1 MPKKASRR
9 TFLKLSAAAASL
21 TAAKLAHA
29 APGNVSVS
37 IIADPD
43 DPLTGTPPFQWALNK
58 LVEALGSRGLLA
70 NPKSTI
76 MPLVIAPVTSA
87 VAKHYFPAVA
97 PITEPE
103 TVAILRSTWVGTPM
117 LLITGTDTRG
127 LVYGMLEVAD
137 RIRTDD
143 DPLSSFHL
151 SNEIIETT
159 PNRVRSV
166 ARAFCSE
173 IEDKPWF
180 YDRPFWTSYLDTLAA
195 ARFNRFAFTL
205 GLAYDF
211 PRGVTGDY
219 LHFPYP
225 YLVEVPGYEGVHV
238 EPALQP
244 GERQRNLE
252 TLQFIAAETARR
264 GMDFQLGIWTHAYQ
278 WTDSPHSDHHIVGLT
293 PETHAAYCRD
303 ALGLILKACPQITGL
318 TLRIHGES
326 GIPEGSYPFWQTLF
340 DAIPA
345 ARTPEGKP
353 RVIEIDMHAKGLN
366 QIMIDMARK
375 TGMPVKAGAKY
386 WAEHL
391 GLGYQQTDIRANE
404 YPREGVTGTFA
415 VSSGARNF
423 TRYGYGDFYQQNS
436 GIDLLYR
443 VWPGTQRHLLWG
455 DPALAAG
462 YGRAANFCGAAG
474 LELMEPLF
482 FKGREGSGLPG
493 GRDAY
498 ADESLSTPPSP
509 PQSTVIQKSAVILS
523 EAKNPRIPPTPP
535 PPDLDTAKFA
545 LTYLTWG
552 RYLYNPDTD
561 PSFYHRYLKQQFGPA
576 GPALETALAA
586 SSRILPLVTTAW
598 CPSASNH
605 EFWPEM
611 LTPVSIL
618 PYTARPLYTDSPA
631 PHNVSAISPLDPQLF
646 TTIDQHA
653 KDLIAGTVNARYN
666 TSEVIAWLEAL
677 VATSTKGLAAART
690 AAGPKA
696 RTPEFRHAEEDIL
709 ILNGLGSYY
718 ANLFRAALFYSIYG
732 ETRDGSAVEQSL
744 ASFRKARNA
753 WAMMS
758 DRAKSVYANDISYGS
773 TSFRR
778 GNWASR
784 LPMIDADVLALEK
797 FFQSDATSAKYI
809 AANPDEGKALP
820 PARST
825 YRAISPMARLT
836 IAVQHTPPTSF
847 HSGRDLS
854 LTISTPPIVAEAF
867 LWYRHV
873 NHGERWL
880 SVQMQHEGAIHKAAI
895 PAAYTNSPYPL
906 QYYFELHTAQS
917 ATLHPPFNATWSNQP
932 YYTVHL
938 RT

>member
-1 MPKKASRR
+1 MERKSTRR
-9 TFLKLSAAAASL
+9 TFLKLSAAAASV
-21 TAAKLAHA
+21 TAAEFAHA
-29 APGNVSVS
+29 APPTAHVTIIAAHTELLDSQPVQWAIGKLREALTAKGITATDTQPKNGVTHTICLTEPGGNFGFSVS
-37 IIADPD
+37 A
-43 DPLTGTPPFQWALNK
+43 
-58 LVEALGSRGLLA
+58 
-70 NPKSTI
+70 
-76 MPLVIAPVTSA
+76 SA
-87 VAKHYFPAVA
+87 QL
-97 PITEPE
+97 E
-103 TVAILRSTWVGTPM
+103 TVA
-117 LLITGTDTRG
+117 LLPFSYGKRPVLIISGKDARG
-127 LVYGMLEVAD
+127 LVYGLLELAD
-137 RIRTDD
+137 RIR
-143 DPLSSFHL
+143 SSDEPITAL
-151 SNEIIETT
+151 NLAAPIQETT

-173 IEDKPWF
+173 IEDKSWF
-180 YDRPFWTSYLDTLAA
+180 YDRAFWITYLDTLAS
-195 ARFNRFAFTL
+195 ARFNRFALTF

-211 PRGVTGDY
+211 PRGVTDDY
-219 LHFPYP
+219 FHFPYP
-225 YLVEVPGYEGVHV
+225 YLVEVPGYEQVHV

-278 WTDSPHSDHHIVGLT
+278 WTDSPHSTHHIAGLT

-318 TLRIHGES
+318 TMRIHGES

-345 ARTPEGKP
+345 ARTPDGKP

-366 QIMIDMARK
+366 QTMIDMARK

-404 YPREGVTGTFA
+404 YPRAGVTGTFA
-415 VSSGARNF
+415 VSSGLRNF

-455 DPALAAG
+455 DPALASG

-498 ADESLSTPPSP
+498 ADASLG
-509 PQSTVIQKSAVILS
+509 SA
-523 EAKNPRIPPTPP
+523 T
-535 PPDLDTAKFA
+535 LDTAKFTTTFM
-545 LTYLTWG
+545 LWG

-618 PYTARPLYTDSPA
+618 PYTGRPLYTDSPA

-646 TTIDQHA
+646 TTLDQHA

-677 VATSTKGLAAART
+677 VATSTKGLAAARA
-690 AAGPKA
+690 AAGAKA
-696 RTPEFRHAEEDIL
+696 RTPEFRRAEEDIL
-709 ILNGLGSYY
+709 ILNGLGTYY
-718 ANLFRAALFYSIYG
+718 TNLFRAALLYSTY
-732 ETRDGSAVEQSL
+732 ERNPATVDCL
-744 ASFRKARNA
+744 RKARDA
-753 WAMMS
+753 WATMS
-758 DRAKSVYANDISYGS
+758 TRAKTVYASDISYGS

-778 GNWASR
+778 GHWADR
-784 LPMIDADVLALEK
+784 LAAIDTDIVALEK
-797 FFQSDATSAKYI
+797 RYGVKPGVPQFFDMQLVPPSRPRPTLSAK
-809 AANPDEGKALP
+809 
-820 PARST
+820 
-825 YRAISPMARLT
+825 
-836 IAVQHTPPTSF
+836 HTAPTSF
-847 HSGRDLS
+847 QPGSDLA
-854 LTISTPPIVAEAF
+854 LTITTPTTVTEAI

-880 SVQMQHEGAIHKAAI
+880 STPMQKVLSSHKAAI
-895 PAAYTNSPYPL
+895 PATYTNSPYPL
-906 QYYFELHTAQS
+906 QYYFELRTATS
-917 ATLHPPFNATWSNQP
+917 ATLHPPFNPTWSNQP
-932 YYTVHL
+932 YYAVHL

>member
-1 MPKKASRR
+1 MPKQSSRR

-21 TAAKLAHA
+21 KAAELAHA
-29 APGNVSVS
+29 IPTGRGIGLLSDDTSALTTGAP
-37 IIADPD
+37 
-43 DPLTGTPPFQWALNK
+43 TQWAIDK
-58 LVEALGSRGLLA
+58 LRTELA
-70 NPKSTI
+70 TKAAISDERASAAF
-76 MPLVIAPVTSA
+76 VIL
-87 VAKHYFPAVA
+87 VA
-97 PITEPE
+97 PLASPMAKGFSISTALHQPE
-103 TVAILRSTWVGTPM
+103 TTALIPGHYESKPA
-117 LLITGTDTRG
+117 LLITGLDVRG
-127 LVYGMLEVAD
+127 LVYGILEIAD
-137 RIRTDD
+137 RIHSEPDATAAIAALR
-143 DPLSSFHL
+143 LSAP
-151 SNEIIETT
+151 IIETT
-159 PNRVRSV
+159 PNKVRSV
-166 ARAFCSE
+166 SRGFCSE

-180 YDRPFWTSYLDTLAA
+180 YDRAFWTTYLDTLAA
-195 ARFNRFAFTL
+195 ARFNRFALTF

-211 PRGVTGDY
+211 PRGVTDDY

-225 YLVEVPGYEGVHV
+225 YLVEVPGYEQVHI

-278 WTDSPHSDHHIVGLT
+278 WTDSPNSSHHIVGLT

-303 ALGLILKACPQITGL
+303 ALAAVLKACPQITGL
-318 TLRIHGES
+318 TMRIHGES

-340 DAIPA
+340 DAIPS
-345 ARTPEGKP
+345 ARTPDGKP

-391 GLGYQQTDIRANE
+391 GLGYQQADIRANE
-404 YPREGVTGTFA
+404 YPKEGVTGTFA

-423 TRYGYGDFYQQNS
+423 TRYGYGDFYQYPQGLGPGKS
-436 GIDLLYR
+436 IDLLYR
-443 VWPGTQRHLLWG
+443 VWPGTQRHLLWA
-455 DPALAAG
+455 DPALASG

-474 LELMEPLF
+474 MELMEPLF

-498 ADESLSTPPSP
+498 ADASLGTPS
-509 PQSTVIQKSAVILS
+509 
-523 EAKNPRIPPTPP
+523 
-535 PPDLDTAKFA
+535 LDTDKFT

-552 RYLYNPDTD
+552 RYLYNPDTAPD
-561 PSFYHRYLKQQFGPA
+561 FYHRTLKQSFGPA

-611 LTPVSIL
+611 FTPASIL
-618 PYTARPLYTDSPA
+618 PYTTRPLYTDNPA

-646 TTIDQHA
+646 TSIGQHA
-653 KDLIAGTVNARYN
+653 ENLISGKVDARYN

-677 VATSTKGLAAART
+677 VATSTRGLATART
-690 AAGPKA
+690 AKFPKA
-696 RTPEFRHAEEDIL
+696 HTPEFRRAEEDIL
-709 ILNGLGSYY
+709 ILTGLGTYF
-718 ANLFRAALFYSIYG
+718 ANLFRAALYYSIHEQRG
-732 ETRDGSAVEQSL
+732 ETAASAQL
-744 ASFRKARNA
+744 LIYYRKARDA
-753 WAMMS
+753 WATFS
-758 DRAKSVYANDISYGS
+758 TRAKTAYASDISYGS
-773 TSFRR
+773 TPFRR
-778 GNWASR
+778 GHWSDR
-784 LPMIDADVLALEK
+784 LTALDNDLAQLEK
-797 FFQSDATSAKYI
+797 KYGDKPTNPNPTGTMLRLAAPVPRPVVTIHHSEPESFHAGSD
-809 AANPDEGKALP
+809 LW
-820 PARST
+820 
-825 YRAISPMARLT
+825 LT
-836 IAVQHTPPTSF
+836 IATPRTL
-847 HSGRDLS
+847 GDKA
-854 LTISTPPIVAEAF
+854 I

-880 SVQMQHEGAIHKAAI
+880 STPMDVRPGTYSATI

-906 QYYFELHTAQS
+906 QYYFELHTSNS
-917 ATLHPPFNATWSNQP
+917 ATLHPAFNPTLSNQP
-932 YYTVHL
+932 YFAIHK